1 VTSLIKAAGLNK
13 SFGQGEAVTR
23 ALKNIDLEILSGE
36 MVSIMGPSGCGKTTL
51 LQVLSGIE
59 RPDDG
64 EVLFAGQIIN
74 QMKDGQLSA
83 LRLEKMGFVFQTYHL
98 VPVLT
103 AAENVE
109 LPLIAQGVSPKEVK
123 RRARE
128 ALEKVGLLEK
138 ENKYPYQLS
147 GGQNQRVAL
156 ARAIIGNPKVLWAD
170 EPTGAL
176 DSDTGAQMTGLLTLI
191 NRTMGTT
198 VVIVTHDPKIAA
210 ATSRTI
216 LMENGRIV
224 QGGRTRA

>member
-1 VTSLIKAAGLNK
+1 MIKAAGLNK